1 MYLAQAIESILQQ
14 TYGDFELILCD
25 NASTDET
32 GRICQDYANGD
43 KRIRYYRNR
52 ENIGGARNENL
63 TIMLARGEYFR
74 WAAHDDYLEPTLLEA
89 CIDVLDRQID
99 VVLCYTQVRQLDLI
113 GGTDTII
120 SRNNGASRHPGARFR
135 RILLSRDFLEETYGL
150 MRLDVLRSTNL
161 QADYVASDR
170 TLMAELSLHGRFHE
184 VPEALFVKRI
194 HGKNV
199 YTDWRTRIAWFKPQS
214 TPSVNFPWW
223 AQLKDIVETSL
234 RAPVSP
240 AVRMECLST
249 ACIWTIVRSPNL
261 AKDLVM
267 AALGK
272 ARGAQSRARRFAES
286 QNWH

>member
-1 MYLAQAIESILQQ
+1 
-14 TYGDFELILCD
+14 
-25 NASTDET
+25 
-32 GRICQDYANGD
+32 
-43 KRIRYYRNR
+43 
-52 ENIGGARNENL
+52 
-63 TIMLARGEYFR
+63 
-74 WAAHDDYLEPTLLEA
+74 
-89 CIDVLDRQID
+89 
-99 VVLCYTQVRQLDLI
+99 
-113 GGTDTII
+113 
-120 SRNNGASRHPGARFR
+120 
-135 RILLSRDFLEETYGL
+135 
-150 MRLDVLRSTNL
+150 
-161 QADYVASDR
+161 
-170 TLMAELSLHGRFHE
+170 
-184 VPEALFVKRI
+184 
-194 HGKNV
+194 V